1 MIFVIS
7 ERIFSQWSGANSITS
22 VYFSQIPLLEKSF
35 WPSKAYAPELFSL
48 LGLAGQSEKLFVTAI
63 FGAVKFLASLLCAIL
78 LIDHVGRKGS
88 LISGIIIQLIAL
100 LYISIFLT
108 VKSAF
113 DDESSFMNRA
123 AIAAIVFFY
132 FVGVGWAIGWNSIQ
146 YPSMPRF
153 PPACASHGIKSFDVL
168 PLCQPVWLVEGAF

>member
-88 LISGIIIQLIAL
+88 LIQLIAL

-123 AIAAIVFFY
+123 AIAAIVFIY

-168 PLCQPVWLVEGAF
+168 PLCQPVWFVEGAF

>member
-168 PLCQPVWLVEGAF
+168 PLCQPVWFVEGAF

>member
-1 MIFVIS
+1 VVWSKLNNECVFLSDTIARKIFLTI
-7 ERIFSQWSGANSITS
+7 QS
-22 VYFSQIPLLEKSF
+22 VC
-35 WPSKAYAPELFSL
+35 AELFSL
-48 LGLAGQSEKLFVTAI
+48 LGLAGQSEKIFVTAI

-123 AIAAIVFFY
+123 AIAAIVFIY
-132 FVGVGWAIGWNSIQ
+132 LVGVGWAIGMELDSI
-146 YPSMPRF
+146 SINAEIF
-153 PPACASHGIKSFDVL
+153 PLHVRVF
-168 PLCQPVWLVEGAF
+168 

>member
-1 MIFVIS
+1 VIFVIS

-123 AIAAIVFFY
+123 AIAAIVFIY

-153 PPACASHGIKSFDVL
+153 SPCMCESRDQVF
-168 PLCQPVWLVEGAF
+168 